1 MTPRFAVSLR
11 RSADPDGGERW
22 QLKDSS
28 PVNFAGGTLADAQA
42 CAVGENIE
50 IDPLG
55 LLNNNYRPVDLERHA
70 RTIVRSSTDVL
81 NFLEHNS
88 TVFVCGLPE
97 CLLVAVIAGL
107 GR

>member
-1 MTPRFAVSLR
+1 M
-11 RSADPDGGERW
+11 
-22 QLKDSS
+22 
-28 PVNFAGGTLADAQA
+28 ADAQA